1 MEEIK
6 KRGNA
11 AAIFIS
17 KDNLIE
23 PPDFYYGRVL
33 AIDTDTVSLYDA
45 HNKKMKV
52 LFGGCLS
59 TNIDPVKCHGIFHL
73 ILSEKGKKIG
83 RCNIF
88 AGRMSQ
94 IKM

>member
-33 AIDTDTVSLYDA
+33 AIDADTVSLYDA

-52 LFGGCLS
+52 LCQLNDLKTSDDIKHLRDCLGEKFNRAIS
-59 TNIDPVKCHGIFHL
+59 AGDQSP
-73 ILSEKGKKIG
+73 LSL
-83 RCNIF
+83 
-88 AGRMSQ
+88 
-94 IKM
+94 